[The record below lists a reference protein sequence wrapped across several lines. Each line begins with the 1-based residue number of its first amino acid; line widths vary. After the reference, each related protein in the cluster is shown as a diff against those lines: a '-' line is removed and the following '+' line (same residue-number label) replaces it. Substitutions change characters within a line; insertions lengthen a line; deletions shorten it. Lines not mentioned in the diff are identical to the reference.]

1 MTYLEQ
7 CTKYFQPLDE
17 IAEAVFSGSG
27 ISGMSHKELVMLI
40 QLKPSLMQDLA
51 EHEECFVC

>member
-17 IAEAVFSGSG
+17 IAEAIINNEG
-27 ISGMSHKELVMLI
+27 IAGLTNKELLFMI
-40 QLKPSLMQDLA
+40 ASNKQLDNDLC
-51 EHEECFVC
+51 EYCF